1 MNAKEPRIYLRVFIL
16 KLKNNLQN
24 IFTLQVKSEHI
35 KNSRYS
41 RQYRTFGYL
50 FVRIF
55 LILLAFGLIPSFDET
70 GTLIK
75 NLYPSIGSCF
85 VWLAVPLCTV
95 IAWIFHTKEC
105 IGHIGKYLFEGSAS
119 DVPIS
124 TISRDI
130 QMIFVKY

>member
-1 MNAKEPRIYLRVFIL
+1 
-16 KLKNNLQN
+16 
-24 IFTLQVKSEHI
+24 
-35 KNSRYS
+35 
-41 RQYRTFGYL
+41 
-50 FVRIF
+50 
-55 LILLAFGLIPSFDET
+55 LIPSFDET

-95 IAWIFHTKEC
+95 IAWVFHTKEC